1 MSYAYVRVDVCAATS
16 SGEIW
21 KDKKIEKE
29 GGNGGNEEPYL
40 SRIGISHSSL
50 LSKFLLLLMAS
61 QGLHDT
67 YRRCYHHLLR
77 TSLQT

>member
-16 SGEIW
+16 SGEIG

-29 GGNGGNEEPYL
+29 GGNEEAYL

-50 LSKFLLLLMAS
+50 LSKFLLLLKAS

>member
-1 MSYAYVRVDVCAATS
+1 MSYAYVRVDVCAAMS
-16 SGEIW
+16 SGEIG

-29 GGNGGNEEPYL
+29 GGNEEAHL